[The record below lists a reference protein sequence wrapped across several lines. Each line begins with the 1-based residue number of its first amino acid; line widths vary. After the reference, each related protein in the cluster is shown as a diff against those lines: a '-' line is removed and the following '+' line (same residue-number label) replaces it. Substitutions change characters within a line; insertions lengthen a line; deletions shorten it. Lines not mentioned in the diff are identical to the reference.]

1 MADPRHDGPLTFAE
15 HAAGGHGIN
24 NKNYSIPA
32 ADLPVIRPDTDG
44 IGATKNVT
52 KGAATVNLAKGHPRF
67 IARVLRIENKDT
79 PEQDENIFGGWF
91 DSLTLSE
98 ETQSNTHF
106 TAIIDCGKHSTAWG
120 SSCLSHPDFQLPK
133 DRGCAYN
140 AVSERI
146 IDKIRD
152 GFEGLFIDPDPKR
165 DPPDIGSLVE
175 VTFADLENQVGGI
188 YLNPIEGSGKSPPV
202 DNSKAPSRRECNELN
217 SAPPAGSNVNGS
229 NARTKSQPFSFTRKE
244 TLDAKRERGEFPIGK
259 GVFTGTPDLSTHPV
273 KQAEEATLNWIC
285 YKALEQGP
293 AGAVT
298 MSTDITKAKAFADA
312 YHKEGMRTYM
322 MTYPRYN
329 EKDAGAAFVTKTID
343 FATKTDAIGII
354 INLDF
359 YYSGYPGA
367 TPPDSKYTKESYLM
381 KTLRDAANE
390 HGFCIGLTATYLG
403 AKKNWPWRIFSKNVD
418 FAIPQVLEQDYN
430 NLRATNATTDPPLED
445 TSSGGPSDFED
456 ITPNNLKGDSI
467 VLDEATKDKFF
478 QRATST
484 SRGFKQSEFDAGP
497 EDRKARTLYL
507 MAAAEVLEQY
517 WRQMYPNAEVHISSH
532 IRASSPNH
540 KSGAAMDVYVKN
552 WRDGA
557 PGKKMPALQ
566 CWAGLQ
572 KIREANRVP
581 NGGVGIYL
589 NLRSSGIKGTS
600 IDDNIDATATGVGKL
615 GGSTGGSTGNPHYDM
630 REYTYPKSGAN
641 AYGKGGTWIHGDSEG
656 KVGEDN
662 LDGKSK
668 VFKHL
673 NNNGLSTVTAYLK
686 GGWRND
692 PEIPGVGSDIPNVKQ
707 LLSLES
713 YAPRKPLKGAELAFV
728 NKFKAWKKAGFK
740 HIVPALGTRG
750 KGPAPDGWSPD
761 SGTQEKPP
769 WRMREEATWAFTS
782 VKKEL
787 STSMANSIIW
797 WDWTGATEHKNLWP
811 EKRWDIITELGIAT
825 AQAEKLNSLETTE
838 GLEEI
843 DKNRIKIYKLGDFLK
858 QNIEEEG
865 SSGEEK

>member
-1 MADPRHDGPLTFAE
+1 MTEPLTFAE
-15 HAAGGHGIN
+15 HAEGGHGIN

-32 ADLPVIRPDTDG
+32 ADLPIIRPDTDG

-52 KGAATVNLAKGHPRF
+52 KDAATVNLAKGHPRF
-67 IARVLRIENKDT
+67 VARVLRIENKNG
-79 PEQDENIFGGWF
+79 PEQDESIFGGWF
-91 DSLTLSE
+91 DSLTLSDK
-98 ETQSNTHF
+98 TQNNTQF

-120 SSCLSHPDFQLPK
+120 SSCLAHPDFQLP
-133 DRGCAYN
+133 DNHAAGYN

-152 GFEGLFIDPDPKR
+152 GFEGLFTDPDPKR
-165 DPPDIGSLVE
+165 DPPTVGTLVE
-175 VTFADLENQVGGI
+175 VTFLDLENQVGGI
-188 YLNPIEGSGKSPPV
+188 YLNPIEAGKSPPPIS
-202 DNSKAPSRRECNELN
+202 NSKAPSRKKCNKLN
-217 SAPPAGSNVNGS
+217 SASPGGSNVNGS

-244 TLDAKRERGEFPIGK
+244 TLDAKTERGKLPIGK
-259 GVFTGTPDLSTHPV
+259 GVFTGAGVLANHSVT
-273 KQAEEATLNWIC
+273 QAEEATLNWVC

-293 AGAVT
+293 AGAMT
-298 MSTDITKAKAFADA
+298 KITTVADAKAFADA
-312 YHKEGMRTYM
+312 YHKKGMRTYM
-322 MTYPRYN
+322 MAHPRYN
-329 EKDAGAAFVTKTID
+329 DDHTKATAFVTNVID

-359 YYSGYPGA
+359 YYSETNG
-367 TPPDSKYTKESYLM
+367 TPSDTAYTSELYLM
-381 KTLRDAANE
+381 KSLRDAANDK
-390 HGFCIGLTATYLG
+390 GLCIGLTATYLT
-403 AKKNWPWRIFSKNVD
+403 KKSTWPWTIFSKNVD

-430 NLRATNATTDPPLED
+430 ELRATNATTDPPVEN
-445 TSSGGPSDFED
+445 TSNGGPSDFED

-467 VLDEATKDKFF
+467 QLGEATKDKFF
-478 QRATST
+478 ARAAGSG
-484 SRGFKQSEFDAGP
+484 RGFKKGEFNAGP
-497 EDRKARTLYL
+497 EVRKARTLYL

-517 WRQMYPNAEVHISSH
+517 WRQMYFNAEVHISSH
-532 IRASSPNH
+532 IRTSSPNH
-540 KSGAAMDVYVKN
+540 KSGGAMDVYVKN
-552 WRDGA
+552 WHTD
-557 PGKKMPALQ
+557 PDKKMPALQ

-572 KIREANRVP
+572 KIREADRVP

-589 NLRSSGIKGTS
+589 NLRSNGIKGTS
-600 IDDNIDATATGVGKL
+600 INDNIDATATGAGEL
-615 GGSTGGSTGNPHYDM
+615 GGDTGGSTGNPHYDM
-630 REYTYPKSGAN
+630 REYTYPKSGDN
-641 AYGKGGTWIHGDSEG
+641 AYGKGGTWIKGDTDG
-656 KVGEDN
+656 DVGDDN

-673 NNNGLSTVTAYLK
+673 DNNSLTAVTTYLK
-686 GGWRND
+686 GGWKND
-692 PEIPGVGSDIPNVKQ
+692 PEIPHVGSDIPNVKQ
-707 LLSLES
+707 LLGLAS
-713 YAPRKPLKGAELAFV
+713 YAPNEPLKGAELVFV

-811 EKRWDIITELGIAT
+811 EKRWDIIAELGIAT
-825 AQAEKLNSLETTE
+825 KQAEKLSSLDAPGASSTVSDK
-838 GLEEI
+838 
-843 DKNRIKIYKLGDFLK
+843 DKNRIKTYKLGDFLK

-865 SSGEEK
+865 SSGAGEE